1 MHAAIPI
8 YLGRLRLRL
17 RRHGFNL
24 HWQQDRTFGDGPKV
38 AAPKLPAPVMQLV
51 GIEPMG
57 HGNTGNGC
65 TAGHR
70 FLHDLPLEIDCR
82 SEEHTSELQSL
93 MRISYSVF
101 CLKKKQSPIN
111 TNST

>member
-65 TAGHR
+65 PAGHR
-70 FLHDLPLEIDCR
+70 FLHDLPLEINRVTPPYATRTR
-82 SEEHTSELQSL
+82 SERGRELE
-93 MRISYSVF
+93 
-101 CLKKKQSPIN
+101 
-111 TNST
+111 T